1 MLIFYGI
8 VFFITA
14 NLYTLAEF
22 FGEYRVAA
30 CVVCGI
36 LFVLGNIKPCPLDR
50 VRFTRSVR
58 FAGRDKGSGSGA
70 SRKEEPSVEWKFWQE
85 DRASEIRATLRGKKI
100 PSRRLRICMQGSDLL
115 LLFCFSTAA
124 SALYLLFEIGQLWQ
138 GEGKVW
144 LFHLLNVFLVEA
156 VVFWNGIIRVYLTSK
171 QLAVKWRVLGVICGF
186 IPVANLVVLY
196 HIIKITGYEARLEG
210 EKLLIDEE
218 RKDRRICA
226 TKYPILLVHGVFF
239 RDFKYLNY
247 WGRIPAELE
256 KNGAVIYYGNHQ
268 SADSVEGSA
277 RELAARI
284 KQITEKTGC
293 GKLNIIAHS
302 KGGLDCRYAISQL
315 GIGDQVASL
324 TTINTPHRGCLFA
337 DYLLEKIP
345 EAVQEKTAD
354 TYNKA
359 VKVLGD
365 ENPDFMKAV
374 HDLTAS
380 ACTEKNEYIGDVKG
394 IYYQSI
400 GSKCNRAV
408 NGRFP
413 LNFTYHLVKYFGGEN
428 DGLVSTD
435 SFPWG
440 EAYRLVTVKGRRG
453 VSHGDMIDLNRENIP
468 GFDVREFYVELVAA
482 LKQRGL

>member
-8 VFFITA
+8 VFFVTA
-14 NLYTLAEF
+14 NLYTLAGC
-22 FGEYRVAA
+22 FGEYRTAGLT
-30 CVVCGI
+30 VCGI
-36 LFVLGNIKPCPLDR
+36 LFVAGNIKPCPPDR
-50 VRFTRSVR
+50 VRFTKSAC
-58 FAGRDKGSGSGA
+58 FAGADKKTDGGTSKGQGNFD
-70 SRKEEPSVEWKFWQE
+70 V
-85 DRASEIRATLRGKKI
+85 RASLRGKKI

-115 LLFCFSTAA
+115 TLFCFSTAA
-124 SALYLLFEIGQLWQ
+124 SAAYLLFTAGQLWQ
-138 GEGKVW
+138 GEARAW
-144 LFHLLNVFLVEA
+144 LFHLLNVFLAEA
-156 VVFWNGIIRVYLTSK
+156 AVFWNGIIRVYLTSK
-171 QLAVKWRVLGVICGF
+171 QLAVKWRVLGIICGF
-186 IPVANLVVLY
+186 VPIANLVVLY
-196 HIIKITGYEARLEG
+196 HIIRITGYEARLEG

-226 TKYPILLVHGVFF
+226 AKYPILLVHGVFF

-247 WGRIPAELE
+247 WGRIPEELE

-277 RELAARI
+277 AELAERI
-284 KQITEKTGC
+284 RQITEETGC

-302 KGGLDCRYAISQL
+302 KGGLDCRYALSQL
-315 GIGDQVASL
+315 GIEDRVASL

-345 EAVQEKTAD
+345 KTVQEKTAD

-359 VKVLGD
+359 LKALGD
-365 ENPDFMKAV
+365 EKPDFMAAV
-374 HDLTAS
+374 RDLTAE
-380 ACTEKNEYIGDVKG
+380 ACNKRNEYIRDVEG

-413 LNFTYHLVKYFGGEN
+413 LNFTYPVVKYFDGEN

-435 SFPWG
+435 SFVWG
-440 EAYRLVTVKGRRG
+440 ENYRLVTVKGKRG

-468 GFDVREFYVELVAA
+468 GFDVREFYVDLAA
-482 LKQRGL
+482 ELKQKGL